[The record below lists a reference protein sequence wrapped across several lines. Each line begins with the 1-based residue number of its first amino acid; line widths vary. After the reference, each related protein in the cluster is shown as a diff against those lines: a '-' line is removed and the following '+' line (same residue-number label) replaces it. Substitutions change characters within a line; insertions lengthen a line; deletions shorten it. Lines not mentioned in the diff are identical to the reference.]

1 MAKIYY
7 AGDWA
12 IQYGPFYAESAFH
25 HAVKGTEI
33 VNYGKWLKDAIE
45 STGQHEVTS
54 VPSWDFYMLGPGEYE
69 KILASYDAVIFS
81 DLEAQNFQLAPS
93 FFKKEKFGQSVM
105 TYPDRIRL
113 TKEAVQGGLGI
124 MFLGGWQSFTGHRG
138 MGGWGRCGLKEL
150 LPVGCLDFEDLV
162 ENTEGYTADVLNPKH
177 PTINDLDFSSLP
189 PILGYNEVKAREGFE
204 VVAKW
209 GGTDHPLLAVGEIGK
224 GRTLAYTSDPAPH
237 WGLNFVFWEKYN
249 QFWINVIDWL
259 VKAR

>member
-45 STGQHEVTS
+45 STGAHQVTS
-54 VPSWDFYMLGPGEYE
+54 VPS
-69 KILASYDAVIFS
+69 SVIFS

-209 GGTDHPLLAVGEIGK
+209 AGTDHPLLAVGEIGK